1 MAVEKGPIVRRPM
14 RWVPDLRMSGW
25 LATVLLVALVLLAGG
40 VGGLVMAEVTGKPLQ
55 VQFPGSGLLAGG
67 TVPDSIRVTGV
78 GSVVAAPDTI
88 YADIGATVI
97 KPSLP
102 QALSAMTDDS
112 TKLVAALKKAGVA
125 DVDIQ
130 TTGLNAWTRTDN
142 YSGAVTGYDAG
153 VSLRVRIRD
162 VTKATAILNAA
173 AAAIGNDIRFN
184 GLQYTRTDIAT
195 QAAQA
200 RQQALKAAA
209 DRASAIAQ
217 ASNRQLGKILQVSE
231 DYVTYMAPGMVGG
244 LGGGQGGGGGGYVPS
259 IQTGQGEVV
268 IQLSVTYSI
277 N

>member
-1 MAVEKGPIVRRPM
+1 MAIEKGPIVRRPM

-40 VGGLVMAEVTGKPLQ
+40 VGGLVMAEITGKPLQ
-55 VQFPGSGLLAGG
+55 VQFPGNGLFAGG
-67 TVPDSIRVTGV
+67 TAPDSIRVTGV

-88 YADIGATVI
+88 YADVGANVI
-97 KPSLP
+97 KANLP

-112 TKLVAALKKAGVA
+112 TKLVAALKNAGVA

-130 TTGLNAWTRTDN
+130 TTGLNAWTRTDS
-142 YSGAVTGYDAG
+142 YSGAVTGYDAS

-162 VTKATAILNAA
+162 VNKATAILNAA

-184 GLQYTRTDIAT
+184 GLQYTRTDIGT

-200 RQQALKAAA
+200 RQQALKAAS

-217 ASNRQLGKILQVSE
+217 ASNRQLGKILAVSE
-231 DYVTYMAPGMVGG
+231 DYVTYMAPGMAGG
-244 LGGGQGGGGGGYVPS
+244 MGGGQGGGGGYVPS

-268 IQLSVTYSI
+268 VQLSVTYSI
-277 N
+277 S